1 MVVMRRRKR
10 EPTRSGPHLF
20 ETNPEILLKYLQTLK
35 EERMWSSSGQYFM
48 ALECQR
54 RAIALQNEDFDAYKT
69 YLKTESLYCP
79 TKKSPFSCIR

>member
-10 EPTRSGPHLF
+10 EPVRTGPHLF
-20 ETNPEILLKYLQTLK
+20 ETDPQILREFLQVQK
-35 EERMWSSSGQYFM
+35 EERMWRSSGQYFM

-54 RAIALQNEDFDAYKT
+54 RAIALQNENLDAYKT

-79 TKKSPFSCIR
+79 TKKSPFSCIQ